1 MPSPFPGMDPYL
13 EDYLWPGFHQE
24 FMVAIK
30 QDLVNKLPEGLYAH
44 VEVNTIS
51 DFMLVDRRAQY
62 KPDMTVYTTGRAG
75 DSGLLE
81 DSGGVATSTPPT
93 GVDKERIEAEFKLL
107 TIEIT
112 RIKDSRLIAA
122 IEMLSPV
129 NKRKPHINKYREK
142 RRNYIS
148 CGIHFIEIDLLVKGT
163 RPYYPTHWP
172 ESTYLVQLADAH
184 KESLFY
190 WAVQLAD
197 RLPTIPIPLLPGM
210 DPVLVDLQEN
220 FTRTYT
226 NARYDKALAYQKP
239 PPVTFTRQE
248 ELALLTE
255 LEHKI

>member
-1 MPSPFPGMDPYL
+1 MDPYL
-13 EDYLWPGFHQE
+13 EDFLWEDFHNQYIIALRNDI
-24 FMVAIK
+24 VSR
-30 QDLVNKLPEGLYAH
+30 LPDGLFAQ

-51 DFMLVDRRAQY
+51 DFMLVDRRVQG
-62 KPDMTVYTTGRAG
+62 KPDVTVYATGRTG
-75 DSGLLE
+75 NTGLLE

-93 GVDKERIEAEFKLL
+93 GMDQERIEAEFDLL

-112 RIKDSRLIAA
+112 RIKNSQIIAA
-122 IEMLSPV
+122 VELLSPV
-129 NKRKPHINKYREK
+129 NKRKPNINKYREK
-142 RRNYIS
+142 RRNYIN
-148 CGIHFIEIDLLVKGT
+148 CGVHFIEIDLLVKGT
-163 RPYYPTHWP
+163 RPYYPMHWP

-220 FTRTYT
+220 FMRTYD
-226 NARYDKALAYQKP
+226 NARYDKALVYQKP

-248 ELALLTE
+248 EIAFITE
-255 LEHKI
+255 LLHKP